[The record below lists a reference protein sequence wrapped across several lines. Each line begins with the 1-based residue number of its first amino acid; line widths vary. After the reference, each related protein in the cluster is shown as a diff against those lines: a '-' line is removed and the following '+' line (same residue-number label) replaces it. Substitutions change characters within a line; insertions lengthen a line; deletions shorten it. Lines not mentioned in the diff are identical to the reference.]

1 MGSKRMFI
9 KSLTSYG
16 AFRIFSVIA
25 GLLQIFIINKKFG
38 VSGYGEISLIYAYAT
53 YLNIFA
59 LQWLSKITARLSNEI
74 DFNKALLTLHI
85 FIGIFFLIL
94 SVFLNRLVE
103 YASLLVLIALVDS
116 LKEHILEYFRSNL
129 KIKEY
134 GLLNFIYALVG
145 IAYLL
150 LILKIEIEP
159 VKFIIFLYLVYLL
172 VIVFFL
178 KKYELFTIS
187 YKSISK
193 INVFYIKYGYSISIS
208 NSISQFAFSGVRIFI
223 GNKFGNEVLGAFS
236 IIYDLLQRSIV
247 SYMQIINSATFPIM
261 RNNWDSK
268 NIIKLEKYARLN
280 FSLLT
285 YLPMVGILIVL
296 ILYKYILS
304 FLEIN
309 INSIGFDARLM
320 IAVVGLG
327 ILFNRIKSFHV
338 DYFLLFL
345 YKSHAIFKITA
356 LSMSLLLFLIIFFIN
371 SDNVIYINVSV
382 TLSYLL
388 SLLITSSY
396 IKVILAEEDI
406 LERFSIFQNREIYLF
421 LLFFAFICISASVSI
436 DSLIISFLLVLLLL
450 VLSVSEIYSNY
461 LSLKKVENY
470 EN

>member
-1 MGSKRMFI
+1 MFI
-9 KSLTSYG
+9 KSLTLYG

-74 DFNKALLTLHI
+74 DFNKALLSLHI
-85 FIGIFFLIL
+85 FIGVFFLIL
-94 SVFLNRLVE
+94 SILLNRLVE
-103 YASLLVLIALVDS
+103 YASLLALIALIDS

-129 KIKEY
+129 KVKEY
-134 GLLNFIYALVG
+134 GLLNFIYSLFG
-145 IAYLL
+145 IVYLL
-150 LILKIEIEP
+150 LILSIEIEP
-159 VKFIIFLYLVYLL
+159 VKFIIFLYLVYSL
-172 VIVFFL
+172 VIIFFL
-178 KKYELFTIS
+178 IKYKLFTIN
-187 YKSISK
+187 YKNISK
-193 INVFYIKYGYSISIS
+193 INIFYIKYGYSISLS

-268 NIIKLEKYARLN
+268 NLIKLEKYSRLN
-280 FSLLT
+280 FSLLM
-285 YLPMVGILIVL
+285 YLPMVGILTVL
-296 ILYKYILS
+296 ILHEYILS

-309 INSIGFDARLM
+309 INSIGFDTKLM

-327 ILFNRIKSFHV
+327 IIFNRIKSFHL

-356 LSMSLLLFLIIFFIN
+356 LSMFLLLLLIVFFIN
-371 SDNVIYINVSV
+371 SDNVIYINISV
-382 TLSYLL
+382 TFSYLL
-388 SLLITSSY
+388 SLLITSKY
-396 IKVILAEEDI
+396 IKVVLVEENFS
-406 LERFSIFQNREIYLF
+406 EEFSIFQNKEVYLF
-421 LLFFAFICISASVSI
+421 FLFFVLICIGASINI
-436 DSLIISFLLVLLLL
+436 DSLIIGFLLVLLLL

-461 LSLKKVENY
+461 LALKKVESY
-470 EN
+470 ED

>member
-1 MGSKRMFI
+1 MFI
-9 KSLTSYG
+9 KSLTLYG

-53 YLNIFA
+53 YINIFA

-74 DFNKALLTLHI
+74 DFNKALLSLHI
-85 FIGIFFLIL
+85 FIGVFFLIL
-94 SVFLNRLVE
+94 SLLLNRFVE
-103 YASLLVLIALVDS
+103 YASLLALIALIDS

-129 KIKEY
+129 KVKEY
-134 GLLNFIYALVG
+134 GLLNFIYSLVG

-150 LILKIEIEP
+150 LILKIEIAP
-159 VKFIIFLYLVYLL
+159 IKFIIFLYLVYSL
-172 VIVFFL
+172 VIIFFL
-178 KKYELFTIS
+178 KKYKLFTIN
-187 YKSISK
+187 YKNISK
-193 INVFYIKYGYSISIS
+193 VNVFYIKYGYSISLS

-268 NIIKLEKYARLN
+268 NLIKLEKYARLN
-280 FSLLT
+280 FSLLM
-285 YLPMVGILIVL
+285 YLPMVGILTVL

-309 INSIGFDARLM
+309 INSIGFDTKLM

-327 ILFNRIKSFHV
+327 IIFNRIKSFHV

-356 LSMSLLLFLIIFFIN
+356 LSMFLLLLLIVFFIN
-371 SDNVIYINVSV
+371 SDNVIYINISV
-382 TLSYLL
+382 TFSYLL
-388 SLLITSSY
+388 SLLITSRY
-396 IKVILAEEDI
+396 IKVILAEENVS
-406 LERFSIFQNREIYLF
+406 EKFSVFQKREVYLF
-421 LLFFAFICISASVSI
+421 FLFFTLICIGTSINI
-436 DSLIISFLLVLLLL
+436 DSLIIGFLLVLLLL

-461 LSLKKVENY
+461 LALKKVESY
-470 EN
+470 ED

>member
-1 MGSKRMFI
+1 MFI
-9 KSLTSYG
+9 KSLTLYG

-38 VSGYGEISLIYAYAT
+38 VGGYGQISLIYAYAA

-74 DFNKALLTLHI
+74 DFNKALLSLHI
-85 FIGIFFLIL
+85 FIGIFFLVL
-94 SVFLNRLVE
+94 SLLLNRLVE
-103 YASLLVLIALVDS
+103 YASLLALIALIDS

-129 KIKEY
+129 KVKEY
-134 GLLNFIYALVG
+134 GLLNFIYSLVG
-145 IAYLL
+145 IVYLL
-150 LILKIEIEP
+150 LILKIEVAP
-159 VKFIIFLYLVYLL
+159 VKFIIFLYLVYSL
-172 VIVFFL
+172 VIIFFL
-178 KKYELFTIS
+178 KKYKLFTIS
-187 YKSISK
+187 YKNISK
-193 INVFYIKYGYSISIS
+193 INMFYIKYGYSISIS

-261 RNNWDSK
+261 RNNWDNK
-268 NIIKLEKYARLN
+268 KLIKLEKYARLN
-280 FSLLT
+280 FSLLM
-285 YLPMVGILIVL
+285 YLPMAGILTVL

-309 INSIGFDARLM
+309 INSIGFDTRLM

-327 ILFNRIKSFHV
+327 IIFNRIKSFHV

-356 LSMSLLLFLIIFFIN
+356 LSMFLLLLLIVFFIN
-371 SDNVIYINVSV
+371 SDNVIYINISV
-382 TLSYLL
+382 TFSYLL
-388 SLLITSSY
+388 SLLITTKY
-396 IKVILAEEDI
+396 IKVVLAEENVSEKFNI
-406 LERFSIFQNREIYLF
+406 VQNKEVYLF
-421 LLFFAFICISASVSI
+421 FLFFILICIGASTNI
-436 DSLIISFLLVLLLL
+436 DSLIVGFLLVLLIL

-461 LSLKKVENY
+461 LALKKVESY
-470 EN
+470 ED

>member
-1 MGSKRMFI
+1 MFI
-9 KSLTSYG
+9 KSLTLYG

-38 VSGYGEISLIYAYAT
+38 VGGYGQISLIYAYAT

-74 DFNKALLTLHI
+74 DFNKALLSLHI
-85 FIGIFFLIL
+85 FIGIFFLVL
-94 SVFLNRLVE
+94 SLLLNRLVE
-103 YASLLVLIALVDS
+103 YASLLALIALIDS

-129 KIKEY
+129 KVKEY
-134 GLLNFIYALVG
+134 GLLNFIYSLVG
-145 IAYLL
+145 IVYLL
-150 LILKIEIEP
+150 LILKIEVAP
-159 VKFIIFLYLVYLL
+159 VKFIIFLYLVYSL
-172 VIVFFL
+172 VIIFFL
-178 KKYELFTIS
+178 KKYKLFTIS
-187 YKSISK
+187 YKNISK
-193 INVFYIKYGYSISIS
+193 INMFYIKYGYSISIS

-261 RNNWDSK
+261 RNNWDNK
-268 NIIKLEKYARLN
+268 KLIKLEKYARLN
-280 FSLLT
+280 FSLLM
-285 YLPMVGILIVL
+285 YLPMAGILTVL

-309 INSIGFDARLM
+309 INSIGFDTRLM

-327 ILFNRIKSFHV
+327 IIFNRIKSFHV

-356 LSMSLLLFLIIFFIN
+356 LSMFLLLLLIVFFIN
-371 SDNVIYINVSV
+371 SDNVIYINISV
-382 TLSYLL
+382 TFSYLL
-388 SLLITSSY
+388 SLLITTKY
-396 IKVILAEEDI
+396 IKVVLAEENVSEKFNI
-406 LERFSIFQNREIYLF
+406 VQNKEVYLF
-421 LLFFAFICISASVSI
+421 FLFFILICIGASTNI
-436 DSLIISFLLVLLLL
+436 DSLIVGFLLVLLIL

-461 LSLKKVENY
+461 LALKKVESY
-470 EN
+470 ED